1 LPPRHFA
8 APPAPKWVII
18 CATVGAQSAL
28 KRARIFERSAG
39 RGGCVRLEPARIA
52 SRSWTETPASRGLA
66 VLALLFVFLVG
77 VKGLGDGITLL
88 GRDSLDAFFSA
99 TSNPFIGLMVG
110 LLATTL
116 VQSSSVTTSM
126 IVGLV
131 AAPTD
136 ALPVSI
142 AVPMIMGANI
152 GTTVTNTIVSLA
164 HMNRRDEFRRAFAVA
179 TCPDFFNFITVLLLL
194 PLELATGFLQRT
206 ATAISSRISH
216 VGGVELD
223 NPLKDALGLALA
235 PIKGALGA
243 ISSGRVTAV
252 LLILVSG
259 TLIYVAL
266 FVIVR
271 VMRASMEERV
281 ESFVTRALGRSVLL
295 SMLVG
300 IVATVM
306 VQSSSIT
313 TSLLVPLAGAGLIT
327 LRQAFPITVGA
338 NIGTTVTALLAS
350 MAVTGPHAEA
360 ALTIALVH
368 LLFNVTGTIMIL
380 PVPFMRNLPLAAASR
395 LADVAA
401 RSRKWAL
408 AYVVGLF
415 YLLPAILALANEFL
429 WQSGRP

>member
-1 LPPRHFA
+1 MRLDP
-8 APPAPKWVII
+8 
-18 CATVGAQSAL
+18 
-28 KRARIFERSAG
+28 ER
-39 RGGCVRLEPARIA
+39 VRD
-52 SRSWTETPASRGLA
+52 RSWTDSGLSRGFA
-66 VLALLFVFLVG
+66 VLGLLFVFLVG

-88 GRDSLDAFFSA
+88 GRDALDAFFSA

-136 ALPVSI
+136 PLPVAI

-179 TCPDFFNFITVLLLL
+179 TCHDFFNFFTVLLLL
-194 PLELATGFLQRT
+194 PLELATGFLQRS
-206 ATAISSRISH
+206 ATAIASRISH
-216 VGGVELD
+216 VSGVEYES
-223 NPLKDALGLALA
+223 PLKEALGWAMA
-235 PIKGALGA
+235 PIKGAIGA
-243 ISSGRVTAV
+243 VSTGRGTAI

-259 TLIYVAL
+259 ALIYVAL
-266 FVIVR
+266 IYIVR
-271 VMRASMEERV
+271 VMRSTMEERV

-295 SMLVG
+295 SILVG

-313 TSLLVPLAGAGLIT
+313 TALLVPLAGAGLIT
-327 LRQAFPITVGA
+327 LREAFPITVGA

-350 MAVTGPHAEA
+350 MAVSGPNAEA

-368 LLFNVTGTIMIL
+368 LLFNCTGTLLIL
-380 PVPFMRNLPLAAASR
+380 PVPFMRALPLAAASR
-395 LADVAA
+395 LAGVAA
-401 RSRKWAL
+401 ESRRWAL
-408 AYVVGLF
+408 AYVLGLF
-415 YLLPAILALANEFL
+415 YLLPAVLALANQVL
-429 WQSGRP
+429 W